1 MRKLIALTLLVI
13 PVIVAGVGI
22 KLMRDSMFGIIN
34 DPFTAVFLQ
43 FLIGLVMFGLG
54 TWFIAGYIINREKKN
69 KRLNPKLNKKRENKS
84 V

>member
-69 KRLNPKLNKKRENKS
+69 KRFNPKLNKKRENKS